1 VSPYWTNWKRRRLL
15 DDGGD
20 DADFARTERRDE
32 SAENASHV
40 PALCFGKTFILC
52 RQIASKTVTSKRREY
67 DD

>member
-1 VSPYWTNWKRRRLL
+1 LL
-15 DDGGD
+15 DDDGGD

-40 PALCFGKTFILC
+40 PALCLGKMFHFVPPNCFKKPL
-52 RQIASKTVTSKRREY
+52 SKRREY

>member
-15 DDGGD
+15 DDDDGD

-40 PALCFGKTFILC
+40 PALCLGKMFILC
-52 RQIASKTVTSKRREY
+52 RQIASKTVKQAPRV
-67 DD
+67 